1 MIVSCNYGASAN
13 KIVFSDCT
21 FQAEGTA
28 NGNDLIPL
36 YGSSGQGNQLI
47 VDGLSMNTDSENY
60 LELIPAAKIGDQG
73 FGTLEAAVEAAD
85 GDTIV
90 MLTDVA
96 EDITIPEGKI
106 PHPGPE
112 RPNP

>member
-1 MIVSCNYGASAN
+1 
-13 KIVFSDCT
+13 
-21 FQAEGTA
+21 
-28 NGNDLIPL
+28 
-36 YGSSGQGNQLI
+36 
-47 VDGLSMNTDSENY
+47 MNTDSENY

-106 PHPGPE
+106 LTLDLNGQTLTNVSSHTIVNQGTLTTSTTPPPALS
-112 RPNP
+112 RMVRVP